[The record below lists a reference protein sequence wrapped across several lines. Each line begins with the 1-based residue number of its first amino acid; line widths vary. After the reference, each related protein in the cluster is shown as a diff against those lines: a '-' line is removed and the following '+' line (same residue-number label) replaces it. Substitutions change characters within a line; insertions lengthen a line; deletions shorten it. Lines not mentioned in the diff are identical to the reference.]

1 MSDKKLN
8 NTYNDEDFFQICPKC
23 RIGYDISNNDLFDH
37 ILDCDG
43 RPDIITTRYI
53 RTENLYKRKKLP
65 KLTIDVEATFRPV
78 TR

>member
-1 MSDKKLN
+1 MSDKKN
-8 NTYNDEDFFQICPKC
+8 NDEESFHICPKC

-43 RPDIITTRYI
+43 RPDIITTRFLKK
-53 RTENLYKRKKLP
+53 ENLDRKKSP
-65 KLTIDVEATFRPV
+65 KLTINIETTFRPV